1 MLIYLLDS
9 IADHMY
15 RMAMLCMLIPIQ
27 TAERPLDIGRCVQ
40 VRYGSSIPFE
50 RPNKSPVDG
59 PRP

>member
-1 MLIYLLDS
+1 MLMHFLDS

-40 VRYGSSIPFE
+40 VRYRIL
-50 RPNKSPVDG
+50 SPYQKF
-59 PRP
+59 